1 MPSLADLQF
10 LSGSNVLIGLI
21 ITAALVVLI
30 ADWRLALFALAIQ
43 YVLLGLL
50 LMSLVS
56 PGVAI
61 VRTIAGGLAA
71 TILYLTMRRRAA
83 EERAAILYAEAAGSE
98 ADVAAVRVPVFI
110 VGWPF
115 RFFAVALV
123 AVAIIGFSSSM
134 SLLGLPPYV
143 LFSSLWL
150 MAIGVLIAMLSR
162 DVLRLGLGILAFTGG
177 FSILD
182 TALENSLFLY
192 GLLNVAD
199 LLIALG
205 VAHLASLSSEA
216 AASRRRGDV
225 L

>member
-10 LSGSNVLIGLI
+10 LLGSNALIGLI
-21 ITAALVVLI
+21 ITAALIVLI
-30 ADWRLALFALAIQ
+30 ADWRVALFALAFQ

-50 LMSLVS
+50 LTSLVS

-61 VRTIAGGLAA
+61 VRIISGELAA
-71 TILYLTMRRRAA
+71 TILYLTMRQRAN
-83 EERAAILYAEAAGSE
+83 EERTVVPDSGEEEPGATSTAA
-98 ADVAAVRVPVFI
+98 RVSVFI

-134 SLLGLPPYV
+134 TLLGLRPFV

-150 MAIGVLIAMLSR
+150 MAIGVLIAMVSR

-182 TALENSLFLY
+182 TAMENSLFLY
-192 GLLNVAD
+192 GLLNIAD

-205 VAHLASLSSEA
+205 VAHLASLSSDA
-216 AASRRRGDV
+216 VMNRRRGD
-225 L
+225 LP

>member
-10 LSGSNVLIGLI
+10 LSGSNALIGLI
-21 ITAALVVLI
+21 VTAALIVLL
-30 ADWRLALFALAIQ
+30 ADWRLALFALAFQ

-50 LMSLVS
+50 LTSLVS

-61 VRTIAGGLAA
+61 VRIISGGLAA
-71 TILYLTMRRRAA
+71 TILFLTMRHRAYAERAVVPDSGA
-83 EERAAILYAEAAGSE
+83 EEPAATSMAA
-98 ADVAAVRVPVFI
+98 RVSVFI

-134 SLLGLPPYV
+134 TLLGVRPFV

-150 MAIGVLIAMLSR
+150 MAIGVLIAMVSR

-182 TALENSLFLY
+182 TAMENSLFLY
-192 GLLNVAD
+192 ALLNIAD

-205 VAHLASLSSEA
+205 VAHLASLSSDA
-216 AASRRRGDV
+216 VMNRRRGD
-225 L
+225 LP

>member
-10 LSGSNVLIGLI
+10 LSGSNALIGLI
-21 ITAALVVLI
+21 VTAALIVLL
-30 ADWRLALFALAIQ
+30 ADWRLALFALAFQ

-50 LMSLVS
+50 LTSLVS

-61 VRTIAGGLAA
+61 VRIISGGLAA
-71 TILYLTMRRRAA
+71 TILFLTMRHRAYAERAVVPDSGA
-83 EERAAILYAEAAGSE
+83 EEPAATSMAA
-98 ADVAAVRVPVFI
+98 RVSVFI

-134 SLLGLPPYV
+134 TLLGLRPFV

-150 MAIGVLIAMLSR
+150 MAIGVLIAMVSR

-182 TALENSLFLY
+182 TAMENSLFLY
-192 GLLNVAD
+192 ALLNIAD

-205 VAHLASLSSEA
+205 VAHLASLSSDA
-216 AASRRRGDV
+216 VMNRRRGD
-225 L
+225 LP

>member
-43 YVLLGLL
+43 YVLLGWLL
-50 LMSLVS
+50 TSLVS

-71 TILYLTMRRRAA
+71 TILYLTMRRRAVV
-83 EERAAILYAEAAGSE
+83 ERAAILYGEAAGSE
-98 ADVAAVRVPVFI
+98 TDVQAARVPVFI

>member
-83 EERAAILYAEAAGSE
+83 EERAAILYAEAADSE

>member
-21 ITAALVVLI
+21 ITAARVVLI
-30 ADWRLALFALAIQ
+30 AAWRLALFALAIQ
-43 YVLLGLL
+43 YVLLGWLL
-50 LMSLVS
+50 TSLVS

-71 TILYLTMRRRAA
+71 TILYLTMRRRAGV
-83 EERAAILYAEAAGSE
+83 ERVAILSGEAAGSE
-98 ADVAAVRVPVFI
+98 GDISAARVPVFI
-110 VGWPF
+110 VGLPF

-182 TALENSLFLY
+182 TALENSLLLY
-192 GLLNVAD
+192 ALLNVAD

-205 VAHLASLSSEA
+205 VAHLASLSSDA